1 MDSFWK
7 QILAISHIPKKI
19 PGFADKR
26 NENETTFAA
35 VRRQKRIG
43 FLSLVES
50 FIFAIWYNWMN

>member
-1 MDSFWK
+1 MNSFWK
-7 QILAISHIPKKI
+7 QILAISHIQKKI
-19 PGFADKR
+19 PGFANKR
-26 NENETTFAA
+26 NETTFAA